1 MVDAIEQ
8 SLMDFETFTDGEKRK
23 LIQFYEAADASG
35 QHEEFCSAI
44 AHVLK
49 QNTTL

>member
-1 MVDAIEQ
+1 MFRANICMQNPKEP
-8 SLMDFETFTDGEKRK
+8 K
-23 LIQFYEAADASG
+23 LIQFYESVIASG